1 MGKVIEEGVEEQA
14 LTKLRQVF
22 GITMDKIRKDNP
34 NAQFS
39 FEDFVLNL
47 EVGDKL
53 TMRIFEL
60 LIKDMIS
67 RAEDGHAGSGS
78 SSSSSS
84 SSSGSAASAL
94 NSQSPFFNLL
104 QYLMPNLS
112 SNQSGGNLF
121 VPAFVIHP
129 PS

>member
-1 MGKVIEEGVEEQA
+1 
-14 LTKLRQVF
+14 
-22 GITMDKIRKDNP
+22 MDKIRKDNP

-60 LIKDMIS
+60 LIKDMIT
-67 RAEDGHAGSGS
+67 RAEDGHAGSS

-112 SNQSGGNLF
+112 NSQSGGNLF